1 MTFGKENY
9 CVKIEFQW
17 KDTFKGNNWS
27 SYSISL
33 EFYSN
38 VFNLAVMYYLIGK
51 LTTAEASGDDAKLKE
66 SIKCYQYAA
75 GFFDMIKNEIG
86 SSLNSKEI
94 PYDLSQNYMT
104 FCSYLCVAFAQINL
118 LSVAEKKKT
127 GLELQ
132 AQLCNGI
139 SEMFGNAANL
149 LTDSLKKYTDD
160 VTKSYINNRK
170 IYYQALAYMKM
181 RDKALETFN
190 TNGQDYGVAIS
201 YQGAMVDALKRAE
214 KESKKIKKLI
224 ESDTLNLAKET
235 EKGEE
240 MYKQNQRI
248 YFSPIPEITSL
259 PKIAVK
265 IMANP
270 AVPPEYKTDVESR
283 MELDALIPRE
293 VKNMIAE
300 YKSKMMNYISENL
313 NQYENEST
321 CKAFL
326 DKLNLPSSLETVLSQ
341 SEISDSLWKK
351 INEIQVKGGSMY
363 LTNMLQQLDQK
374 PGQIDKRIGDSL
386 VLLQNEQNEDNR
398 LRGQYGARWNR
409 RPSSDLNGNYLLTL
423 NDYKMKLSQAHS
435 CDAATKTDITNNLKF
450 FELIALPR
458 DILNQ
463 KIPKKVDPSAI
474 KNCIEATELRKELD
488 DFEIQQA
495 KCMET
500 INKIFA
506 LLNEDNV
513 APQFIQVLQK
523 STTENAIF
531 DTNKEKFNAL
541 FAELGGYSNKIFYLK
556 IGVHAKNEVFLRV
569 KNENFKPDPKNEEFF
584 KNLDSYCNLFNQKE
598 TQLQQGLNFYKQF
611 DSKLNEL
618 NRNITDFLM
627 ARDLDKNQLIKSLT
641 SGGSYQESKAP
652 NDNLGSAYWD
662 FTKNQSSTSKT
673 ILLIS
678 YRLHWNPTS
687 NIILK

>member
-9 CVKIEFQW
+9 CVKIDFQW
-17 KDTFKGNNWS
+17 KDTFKGSNWS
-27 SYSISL
+27 SYNISL

-38 VFNLAVMYYLIGK
+38 VFNLAVMYYLIAK
-51 LTTAEASGDDAKLKE
+51 LTTSEAGGDDAKLKE

-75 GFFDMIKNEIG
+75 GLFDMIKNEIG
-86 SSLNSKEI
+86 TSLNAKEI
-94 PYDLSQNYMT
+94 PYDLTQNYMT

-118 LSVAEKKKT
+118 LAVAEKKKT

-160 VTKSYINNRK
+160 VTRSYITNRK
-170 IYYQALAYMKM
+170 IYYQAMSYMKM

-201 YQGAMVDALKRAE
+201 YQGAMVDALQRAE
-214 KESKKIKKLI
+214 KESKKIKQLI
-224 ESDTLNLAKET
+224 SSDILNLARESD
-235 EKGEE
+235 KGTE
-240 MYKQNQRI
+240 MYQQNQKI

-270 AVPPEYKTDVESR
+270 AIPPEYKTDVESR

-293 VKNMIAE
+293 VKNMISE
-300 YKSKMMNYISENL
+300 YKNRMMNYISENL

-326 DKLNLPSSLETVLSQ
+326 DELNLPSSLETVLSQ
-341 SEISDSLWKK
+341 SEISDSLWRK
-351 INEIQVKGGSMY
+351 INEIQAKGGSMY

-374 PGQIDKRIGDSL
+374 PGQIEKRIGDSL
-386 VLLQNEQNEDNR
+386 VLIQNEQNEDNR

-423 NDYKMKLSQAHS
+423 NDYKMKLSQAHA
-435 CDAATKTDITNNLKF
+435 CDASTKNDITNNLKF

-463 KIPKKVDPSAI
+463 KIPKKVDSSAI
-474 KNCIEATELRKELD
+474 KNCKEATALRKDLD

-495 KCMET
+495 KCMEV
-500 INKIFA
+500 INKVFA

-523 STTENAIF
+523 KTTENAIF
-531 DTNKEKFNAL
+531 DINKEKFNAL
-541 FAELGGYSNKIFYLK
+541 FAELGGYSNEIKNLK
-556 IGVHAKNEVFLRV
+556 IGIQAKNEVFLRV
-569 KNENFKPDPKNEEFF
+569 KNETFKPDPKNEEFF
-584 KNLDSYCNLFNQKE
+584 KNLDSYCHLFHQKE
-598 TQLQQGLNFYKQF
+598 IQLQQGLNFYKQF

-641 SGGSYQESKAP
+641 SGGSYQESKST

-662 FTKNQSSTSKT
+662 FTKNQNNTSK
-673 ILLIS
+673 INS
-678 YRLHWNPTS
+678 Y
-687 NIILK
+687 